1 MLDTKLEENNGEK
14 NNLRRTIDAI
24 DGENN
29 KVSYLANQKD
39 NEEKLEFLKNFTEK
53 ESRDKI
59 ISSLEHKVSPD
70 LFKIVY
76 LAQRMIKEFIKD
88 ERFKRFELLM
98 DSKFKKENLIML
110 FRNIEKDNR
119 SCFFVQ
125 SSFVCLCRKSSTFSY
140 RYHLER

>member
-70 LFKIVY
+70 LFRDC
-76 LAQRMIKEFIKD
+76 LFS
-88 ERFKRFELLM
+88 
-98 DSKFKKENLIML
+98 SKN
-110 FRNIEKDNR
+110 D
-119 SCFFVQ
+119 
-125 SSFVCLCRKSSTFSY
+125 
-140 RYHLER
+140 